1 MILWLANLFLALG
14 MLAFLKAKNSTK
26 LYPLLFIS
34 SFLILASVFTP
45 YCLYALASLLF
56 YVVVRDA
63 VKNGYLTLEDYKPPV
78 IFLKLTLTII
88 VISAIIFLINK
99 QIVDLCACIYT
110 IFMANSFYLLAHSR
124 RGVFIRAGDYTA
136 LSFATALVVMDI
148 VFISIQK
155 DWSNYASM
163 IDKYTYALIFLLS
176 ELRG

>member
-1 MILWLANLFLALG
+1 
-14 MLAFLKAKNSTK
+14 MLSFLKAKNSTK
-26 LYPLLFIS
+26 LYPLLFLS
-34 SFLILASVFTP
+34 SFLILASAFTS

-88 VISAIIFLINK
+88 VISAIIIWINK
-99 QIVDLCACIYT
+99 QILCSCIYA
-110 IFMANSFYLLAHSR
+110 IFMANAFYLLAHSR

-148 VFISIQK
+148 VFVSIQK

-163 IDKYTYALIFLLS
+163 IDKYIYALIFLLS